1 MEAIAG
7 SMRTILSEVFDAGSR
22 MFLKLS
28 VIPEST
34 VEGTGAEI
42 RVSAVPV
49 AQTSRSV
56 SVDPDR
62 AFSALI
68 LRWDN
73 G

>member
-7 SMRTILSEVFDAGSR
+7 PMRAILLEVFDAGSW

-28 VIPEST
+28 VTPEST
-34 VEGTGAEI
+34 VEGAGAEI

-49 AQTSRSV
+49 AQTSKSV

-62 AFSALI
+62 AFSTLI
-68 LRWDN
+68 LR
-73 G
+73 